1 MSNATELDV
10 GDGLG
15 GGGAAAEAS
24 AEGSR
29 GRRIAFRVVSVLT
42 GLFLLAMFSIPL
54 LEVVFMWLPA
64 ATLAEMFA
72 EEGESVAELE
82 LHRSHFMSVG
92 IVAWAVVPAVLVQWR
107 KPARRVAPMLQL
119 VVIAVMAT
127 VLYGLSG
134 TFAESLLEEGLVL
147 APVLLL
153 AFLHPRARSLLR
165 RPMFDRTMVSLAAIA
180 TIPWV
185 VSAIADARLQL
196 ANAAGDIHAEPEH
209 WATAAL
215 MALAITACAFIGAS
229 DHDGWRLPAWIAAL
243 GSAMYGAHSLA
254 FPDAV
259 SAAPVVWAVA
269 AVVWGVVFAV
279 ATVRRSR
286 AQRSD
291 AQQSRAERP
300 SLQ

>member
-1 MSNATELDV
+1 MGNAGNAAAEVDV
-10 GDGLG
+10 G
-15 GGGAAAEAS
+15 GGGAATAPAE
-24 AEGSR
+24 EVPR

-42 GLFLLAMFSIPL
+42 GLLLLAMFSFAL
-54 LEVVFMWLPA
+54 LEVAFMWLPG
-64 ATLAEMFA
+64 ATLAEMLA
-72 EEGESVAELE
+72 EEGQSAAELE

-92 IVAWAVVPAVLVQWR
+92 IVAWAVVPAVVVQWR

-119 VVIAVMAT
+119 VVIAVVAT

-134 TFAESLLEEGLVL
+134 TLGEWLVEEGLVL

-165 RPMFDRTMVSLAAIA
+165 RPMFDRTMVSLAAVA
-180 TIPWV
+180 AIPWV
-185 VSAIADARLQL
+185 VSAVADARLQL

-215 MALAITACAFIGAS
+215 MAMAITACAFIGAS
-229 DHDGWRLPAWIAAL
+229 DHDGWRLPAWTAAL

-254 FPDAV
+254 FPDPV
-259 SAAPVVWAVA
+259 SAAPTAWAVA

-279 ATVRRSR
+279 ATVWRSR
-286 AQRSD
+286 AQRSH
-291 AQQSRAERP
+291 AQESRAERP